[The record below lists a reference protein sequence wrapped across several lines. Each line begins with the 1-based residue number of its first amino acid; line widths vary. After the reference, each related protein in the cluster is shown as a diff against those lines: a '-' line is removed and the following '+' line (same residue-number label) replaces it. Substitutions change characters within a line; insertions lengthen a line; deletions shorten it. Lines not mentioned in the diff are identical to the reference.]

1 MRQRKRPEFCV
12 KFYSSVEGGSMVN
25 PDKGNSMVTAQW
37 WNIQGIPGKLGN
49 LTKGEYYCGAI
60 KFSS

>member
-1 MRQRKRPEFCV
+1 
-12 KFYSSVEGGSMVN
+12 MVN